1 MSIFRD
7 PKPDKIDNWVCVLE
21 RGTEYEVELARSY
34 LSSLKI
40 PSNILSKRDS
50 SYSLN
55 FGEMSMV
62 YLYVPKEF
70 EKQARRALKMLDE
83 AEIEDEVPEPEEES
97 DKDKPDPDGPD
108 RSEK

>member
-1 MSIFRD
+1 MLRGSEPNKF
-7 PKPDKIDNWVCVLE
+7 KNWVCILE
-21 RGTEYEVELARSY
+21 RGTEYEVELARNY
-34 LSSLKI
+34 LSNLKI

-70 EKQARRALKMLDE
+70 EKKARKALDDLNDQ
-83 AEIEDEVPEPEEES
+83 EDDFDWNENGG
-97 DKDKPDPDGPD
+97 D
-108 RSEK
+108 